1 MYSRS
6 RGGIGSSG
14 FEHVFMNEMKHGS
27 PIGMHNW
34 IYYYYHENKR
44 GKLHDVD
51 YKGYM
56 QTLELGNVSES
67 ISFSR

>member
-1 MYSRS
+1 MYCRS
-6 RGGIGSSG
+6 RGWIGSSG
-14 FEHVFMNEMKHGS
+14 FEHVFMNEMKRGS

-56 QTLELGNVSES
+56 KTLELGDVSEQIYLS
-67 ISFSR
+67 V